1 MEHLTE
7 TFGHSPLVWWIVAAE
22 ASFWILLLAGL
33 AVRYLARMRRLSSV
47 ILLAVPFV
55 DVSLIALTAWDLSIG
70 AEPNFSH
77 ILAALY
83 LGITVGF
90 GHSIIGRVDAWFAH
104 RFAGAE
110 KPRAHPKRGPAHV
123 RRMWAEWGRVVVAC
137 VVSSAGITVLALV
150 SHTPLPSSLDG
161 VWEAPLWSVVARFV
175 SVTGIWLLAGPV
187 YAMLFQGAR
196 DESDRDGRADGAV
209 RHGTASD
216 LSRGHA
222 DAR

>member
-47 ILLAVPFV
+47 LLLAVPFV

-104 RFAGAE
+104 RFAGAPE
-110 KPRAHPKRGPAHV
+110 TWPGARPPHVGGVGPRRRRVCRLERRHRRPRSRVAHAAALFP
-123 RRMWAEWGRVVVAC
+123 RRSVGGA
-137 VVSSAGITVLALV
+137 ALV
-150 SHTPLPSSLDG
+150 GGRSLRLGHGHLAPRRPCLRDALP
-161 VWEAPLWSVVARFV
+161 
-175 SVTGIWLLAGPV
+175 
-187 YAMLFQGAR
+187 
-196 DESDRDGRADGAV
+196 GR
-209 RHGTASD
+209 T
-216 LSRGHA
+216 
-222 DAR
+222 